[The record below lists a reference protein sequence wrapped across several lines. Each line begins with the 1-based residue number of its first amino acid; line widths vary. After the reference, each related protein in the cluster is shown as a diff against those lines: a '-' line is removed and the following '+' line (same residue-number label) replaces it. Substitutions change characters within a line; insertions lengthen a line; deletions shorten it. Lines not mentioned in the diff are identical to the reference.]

1 MGATESNPTQKP
13 GPGAAQDAPG
23 AASSA
28 NGTDADSERRRTFFQ
43 SLSPEEREKLK
54 AMSPEERQ
62 AWREKMRAQR
72 EKSGGAA
79 N

>member
-1 MGATESNPTQKP
+1 MPTD
-13 GPGAAQDAPG
+13 GTAQDAP
-23 AASSA
+23 A
-28 NGTDADSERRRTFFQ
+28 NGSDADGERRRAFFQ
-43 SLSPEEREKLK
+43 SLSPEEREKIK